1 MFTGSL
7 GSKRPGEYP
16 VLTMGEDRAGGEGS
30 LSSGRPPS
38 GRMRREIP
46 FDDLPEVHRA
56 AVLDA
61 YRRLWDL

>member
-1 MFTGSL
+1 
-7 GSKRPGEYP
+7 
-16 VLTMGEDRAGGEGS
+16 MGEDRAGGEGS
-30 LSSGRPPS
+30 LRSGRPPS

-46 FDDLPEVHRA
+46 FDELPEVHRA

>member
-1 MFTGSL
+1 LL

-16 VLTMGEDRAGGEGS
+16 VLTMGGDRTGGEGP
-30 LSSGRPPS
+30 LRSGRPPG

-46 FDDLPEVHRA
+46 FDDLPEAHRA